1 MTSNK
6 PQAVWCRNKYQTDPE
21 YREKILARQSE
32 WSKNNRDKKNKQS
45 RALRAKKKQQ
55 AIDYLGGK
63 CVGCGTTHNL
73 QFDHIDRSLKE
84 FNITKRI
91 DLGFEKIKPEL
102 DKCRLLCK
110 SCHNI
115 KTRTNN
121 DNAETLKGYTLSS
134 VQHVDDQIII
144 IYKQDV
150 Y

>member
-6 PQAVWCRNKYQTDPE
+6 PDAVCKRSKYQTDPD

-32 WSKNNRDKKNKQS
+32 WAKNNRDKKNKQL
-45 RALRAKKKQQ
+45 RALRARKKQE

-115 KTRTNN
+115 KTRANN

-134 VQHVDDQIII
+134 VQHLDDQIII
-144 IYKQDV
+144 TYNID
-150 Y
+150 